1 MSDEKKVEPV
11 KKSVTVD
18 ELKKQVDGLSAYVR
32 KIVRR
37 LEELGGIDINM
48 DGKVGM
54 ILLSLMLS
62 SGIVFAADTVITGF
76 DAVTGI
82 GTFKVVSDGTSA
94 TLTADKV
101 VASTTLSIP
110 LSAPYTTNTL
120 TGDGKTNV
128 FIWATAG
135 SAKVLKSITTT
146 P

>member
-1 MSDEKKVEPV
+1 MVCP
-11 KKSVTVD
+11 
-18 ELKKQVDGLSAYVR
+18 LKKGEPMKKILVSILAVCAVSA
-32 KIVRR
+32 
-37 LEELGGIDINM
+37 
-48 DGKVGM
+48 
-54 ILLSLMLS
+54 
-62 SGIVFAADTVITGF
+62 FAADTVITGF